1 MLDTGGG
8 ALDKSHQITG
18 KVNPGQGT
26 AGKLINDTT
35 LYKQAAAGV
44 TSLHEDADALQ
55 NNFLLRGFFKSQGY
69 SNPAEITQHED
80 AQLPKG
86 QAAKSFTYS
95 PKDLFDKPDAAKL
108 KNEKNLDPAGLFLQS
123 QKF

>member
-44 TSLHEDADALQ
+44 TSIHDDAEALQ
-55 NNFLLRGFFKSQGY
+55 HNFLLRGFFKSQGY
-69 SNPAEITQHED
+69 SNPAEITQHEV
-80 AQLPKG
+80 AQLPG
-86 QAAKSFTYS
+86 TPAVKSFAYN
-95 PKDLFDKPDAAKL
+95 PKSLFDKPD
-108 KNEKNLDPAGLFLQS
+108 
-123 QKF
+123 

>member
-55 NNFLLRGFFKSQGY
+55 HNFLLRGFFKSQGY
-69 SNPAEITQHED
+69 SNPAEITQHEVV
-80 AQLPKG
+80 QLPK
-86 QAAKSFTYS
+86 AAAARRFEYN
-95 PKDLFDKPDAAKL
+95 PKELFEKP
-108 KNEKNLDPAGLFLQS
+108 
-123 QKF
+123 